1 MVKQCQISKGVWSAV
16 LRMIYLSEY
25 NNHMSSRK
33 PQQGP
38 LTGIRI
44 LDLTRLLP
52 GPLATQMLADMG
64 AEVIKIEDPKAPDY
78 ARFMP
83 PQHGPLGVT
92 YLALNR
98 SKKSLCINLSSPE
111 GKDIFHQLLQTADI
125 VVESFRPGVLA
136 KMGLDYESS
145 KLVKEDII
153 YVSVTGYGQTG
164 PYKSKAGH
172 DINYLGYAGVL
183 GISGSKEAPSK
194 SGVQIADIAGG
205 SYPAVIGCLSAL
217 LSRNAT
223 GKGQHVDVAMV
234 DCALPFMSFY
244 MAEALNTGKVYQRE
258 EHPLA
263 GAVPNYNIYPCKDGK
278 WVALGSLEPKFW
290 MGFCA
295 LAGKPEWASRIMD
308 PKLKSELK
316 EFFQTK
322 ERDEWI
328 SMAAQADIC
337 LTPILN
343 IDELETEPHHVAR
356 ELFVEM
362 EHPDYGKLKGI
373 NQPIK
378 FSGTPSSVSWA
389 PPMAG
394 EDNADILLDLGFNAE
409 EVAALEG
416 KGIISR

>member
-1 MVKQCQISKGVWSAV
+1 
-16 LRMIYLSEY
+16 
-25 NNHMSSRK
+25 MSSRK
-33 PQQGP
+33 PVSGP
-38 LTGIRI
+38 LTGIKI

-78 ARFMP
+78 TKFMP
-83 PQHGPLGVT
+83 PHYHDVGIS

-98 SKKSLCINLSSPE
+98 SKKSLNINLSHPE
-111 GKDIFHQLLQTADI
+111 GKQIFFNLIQSADI

-136 KMGLDYESS
+136 KMGIDYESA
-145 KLVKEDII
+145 KAVKEDII

-172 DINYLGYAGVL
+172 DINYLGFAGVL
-183 GISGSKEAPSK
+183 GISGSKDAPSK

-205 SYPAVIGCLSAL
+205 SYPTVIGCLSAL
-217 LSRNAT
+217 LARNTT
-223 GKGQHVDVAMV
+223 GKGQLVDVAMV
-234 DCALPFMSFY
+234 DCSLPFMSFY
-244 MAEALNTGKVYQRE
+244 MGEALNTGKVYHRE

-295 LAGKPEWASRIMD
+295 LVNKPEWGARMMD
-308 PKLKSELK
+308 PKLKDDLK

-322 ERDEWI
+322 DRDEWVQ
-328 SMAAQADIC
+328 MAAAADIC
-337 LTPILN
+337 LTPILE
-343 IDELETEPHHVAR
+343 IDELENEVHHQER
-356 ELFVEM
+356 NNFVTM
-362 EHPDYGKLKGI
+362 EHSVYGAFKGI

-378 FSGTPSSVSWA
+378 FSATPAVPSWA
-389 PPMAG
+389 PPLTG
-394 EDNADILLDLGFNAE
+394 EDNVGILQDLGYDNAQIE
-409 EVAALEG
+409 ALKKNG
-416 KGIISR
+416 VVI

>member
-1 MVKQCQISKGVWSAV
+1 
-16 LRMIYLSEY
+16 
-25 NNHMSSRK
+25 MSSRK
-33 PQQGP
+33 PVSGP
-38 LTGIRI
+38 LTGIKI

-78 ARFMP
+78 TKFMP
-83 PQHGPLGVT
+83 PHYHDVGIS

-98 SKKSLCINLSSPE
+98 SKKSLNINLSHPE
-111 GKDIFHQLLQTADI
+111 GKQIFFELVKSADI

-136 KMGLDYESS
+136 KMGIDYESA
-145 KLVKEDII
+145 KAVKEDII

-172 DINYLGYAGVL
+172 DINYLGFAGVL
-183 GISGSKEAPSK
+183 GISGSKDAPSK
-194 SGVQIADIAGG
+194 SGVQIADVAGG
-205 SYPAVIGCLSAL
+205 SYPTVIGCLSAL
-217 LSRNAT
+217 LARNTT
-223 GKGQHVDVAMV
+223 GKGQLVDVAMV
-234 DCALPFMSFY
+234 DCSLPFMSFY
-244 MAEALNTGKVYQRE
+244 MGEALNTGKVYHRE

-295 LAGKPEWASRIMD
+295 LVGKLEWGARMMD
-308 PKLKSELK
+308 PTLKDDLK

-322 ERDEWI
+322 DRDEWVQ
-328 SMAAQADIC
+328 MAAAADIC

-343 IDELETEPHHVAR
+343 IDELENEPHHQDR
-356 ELFVEM
+356 NNFITM
-362 EHPDYGKLKGI
+362 EHPVYGAFKGI

-378 FSGTPSSVSWA
+378 FSATPAVPSWA
-389 PPMAG
+389 PPLTG
-394 EDNADILLDLGFNAE
+394 EDNEGILQDLGYDE
-409 EVAALEG
+409 EKIEALK
-416 KGIISR
+416 KGGVVL

>member
-1 MVKQCQISKGVWSAV
+1 MT
-16 LRMIYLSEY
+16 L
-25 NNHMSSRK
+25 RK
-33 PQQGP
+33 PSSGP
-38 LTGIRI
+38 LQGIRI

-52 GPLATQMLADMG
+52 GPLATQMLGDMG
-64 AEVIKIEDPKAPDY
+64 AEIIKIEDPKAPDY

-83 PQHGPLGVT
+83 PQFGPLGVT

-98 SKKSLCINLSSPE
+98 SKKSICINLSSTE
-111 GKDIFHQLLQTADI
+111 GREIFHKLLQTADI

-136 KMGLDYESS
+136 KMGLDYASA
-145 KLVKEDII
+145 KAIKPDII

-164 PYKSKAGH
+164 PYASKAGH

-223 GKGQHVDVAMV
+223 GEGQHVDVAMV

-244 MAEALNTGKVYQRE
+244 MAEALNTGKTYERE

-278 WVALGSLEPKFW
+278 WIALGSLEPKFW
-290 MGFCA
+290 MNFCM
-295 LAGKPEWASRIMD
+295 LVNKPEWGSRIMD
-308 PKLKSELK
+308 PDLKHELK
-316 EFFQTK
+316 AFFQTK

-328 SMAAQADIC
+328 TLSKSADIC

-343 IDELETEPHHVAR
+343 IDELESEQHHQER
-356 ELFVEM
+356 NMFVEL
-362 EHPDYGKLKGI
+362 EHPTYGKIKGI

-378 FSGTPSSVSWA
+378 FSGTPSEPSWA

-394 EDNADILLDLGFNAE
+394 EDNEGILKDLGYDEQAIQE
-409 EVAALEG
+409 LKAKVIVS
-416 KGIISR
+416 KG

>member
-1 MVKQCQISKGVWSAV
+1 M
-16 LRMIYLSEY
+16 
-25 NNHMSSRK
+25 RK

-38 LTGIRI
+38 LKGIRV

-83 PQHGPLGVT
+83 PQHGPLGVS

-98 SKKSLCINLSSPE
+98 SKKSLCINLSSSE
-111 GKDIFHQLLQTADI
+111 GKQIFHQLLETADI

-136 KMGLDYESS
+136 KMGLDYELA
-145 KLVKEDII
+145 KKIKHDII

-217 LSRNAT
+217 LARNST
-223 GKGQHVDVAMV
+223 GEGQHVDVAMV

-278 WVALGSLEPKFW
+278 WIALGSLEPKFW
-290 MGFCA
+290 MGFCN
-295 LAGKPEWASRIMD
+295 LVGKPEWASRIMD
-308 PKLKSELK
+308 PALKSELTV
-316 EFFQTK
+316 FFQTK
-322 ERDEWI
+322 DRDEWI
-328 SMAAQADIC
+328 SLCAGADIC

-343 IDELETEPHHVAR
+343 IDELENEPHHR
-356 ELFVEM
+356 ERDMFIEM
-362 EHPDYGKLKGI
+362 EHPVYGKLKGI

-378 FSGTPSSVSWA
+378 FSNTPSQVAWA
-389 PPMAG
+389 PPLAG
-394 EDNADILLDLGFNAE
+394 EDNSGILEELGYSAHDILQ
-409 EVAALEG
+409 LE
-416 KGIISR
+416 KAGILSK